1 MIVFVCLQGGNSLK
15 NSSFSEDSLA
25 SHIDHF
31 ATETYTVLW

>member
-1 MIVFVCLQGGNSLK
+1 MIVFVCLQGGNSFK
-15 NSSFSEDSLA
+15 YNSFSGDSSA